1 MARYDETRFLE
12 IEQRLSRARE
22 RIRAACVAAG
32 RTEQVELIVVT
43 KTHPRTDV
51 DILYELGV
59 RTVGENR
66 DQEGREKSVD
76 APRDLVWHMIGQV
89 QSKKVNSIARWA
101 DVVQT
106 LDRLDLIE
114 PFSKAAQS
122 HADDKKLGVMIQ
134 VSLDPHAPTGR
145 GGVQPDQVPILADR
159 INLAAGLRLLGV
171 MAVAPHPSTG
181 IDPGAAFALLADVS
195 ADLRSRFPEAIEI
208 SAGMSD
214 DLEEAIAH
222 GATQVRLGSAI
233 LGDRPIVE

>member
-1 MARYDETRFLE
+1 MAHFDDTRFLE

-22 RIRAACVAAG
+22 RIHAACVAAG

-43 KTHPRTDV
+43 KTHPRTDI

-59 RTVGENR
+59 RAVGENR
-66 DQEGREKSVD
+66 DQEGRDKSVD

-106 LDRLDLIE
+106 LDRLELIE
-114 PFSKAAQS
+114 PFSRAAQS
-122 HADDKKLGVMIQ
+122 HGKRLGVMIQ
-134 VSLDPHAPTGR
+134 VSLDPHAPAGR
-145 GGVQPDQVPILADR
+145 GGVQPDQVPILADHIAR
-159 INLAAGLRLLGV
+159 ADGLRLLGV

-181 IDPGAAFALLADVS
+181 IDPSAAFGLLADVS
-195 ADLRSRFPEAIEI
+195 AGLCSRFPEAIEI

-214 DLEEAIAH
+214 DLEQAIAH